1 MPVRLKCLL
10 ENVEPPLL
18 PRRKNG
24 TIDTSSAKSGGLVK
38 LLTEIRQCER
48 QLSSSP
54 VFAAESGSPSL
65 ERSYDFSYSTD
76 PPSSQIS
83 VAESEQAREG
93 QEAEPLKLPLL
104 VTVKTQE
111 PQQPGID
118 QASYTTLRVTY
129 LLVTLV
135 VMLADGL
142 QGEHRKRVVARNSTA
157 KANES

>member
-1 MPVRLKCLL
+1 MPTRLKCLL
-10 ENVEPPLL
+10 ENGEPPLL

-24 TIDTSSAKSGGLVK
+24 TTDTCTTKSDGLAK

-48 QLSSSP
+48 QLSCSP
-54 VFAAESGSPSL
+54 VFPAETDTPSL

-83 VAESEQAREG
+83 VAESEQESDEHAAETT
-93 QEAEPLKLPLL
+93 EPLKLPLL
-104 VTVKTQE
+104 VTVETQE

-142 QGEHRKRVVARNSTA
+142 QGECRKGCD
-157 KANES
+157 

>member
-1 MPVRLKCLL
+1 MPTRLKCLL
-10 ENVEPPLL
+10 ENGELPLL

-24 TIDTSSAKSGGLVK
+24 TFDTSAAKSDGLVK

-48 QLSSSP
+48 QLSCSP
-54 VFAAESGSPSL
+54 VFPADTDTPSL

-83 VAESEQAREG
+83 VAESEQESDAHGVET
-93 QEAEPLKLPLL
+93 EHLKLPLL
-104 VTVKTQE
+104 VTVEAQE
-111 PQQPGID
+111 PQQPVTD

-142 QGEHRKRVVARNSTA
+142 QGGYLQHVTDANSST
-157 KANES
+157 ER